1 LLVLARALVF
11 AVGVVGAGNGGEKV
25 VGDVFRGGFV
35 DGLEKALVAEGDL
48 FRGSGIVDER
58 AFFFLRLGKVVEL
71 FATDDFA
78 EKDVFEI
85 ETPESLHL
93 NEIFGPRK
101 VIAVGGDGA
110 VGIEGELFCLQDLLE
125 ASDLFLN
132 AGAVEVEYLVGN
144 GEGFSSGEEI
154 VETGAV
160 FFVEVI
166 DFLLG
171 EVDLLGVDSFEV
183 FVEEATAEFFVVGES
198 AVMSILE
205 HANHFTSDEIEIGG
219 RSAEAGEQN
228 GSQEGGEKGAEAIG
242 HKLRGRGGSTPYIE

>member
-1 LLVLARALVF
+1 MWTVDVRAF
-11 AVGVVGAGNGGEKV
+11 
-25 VGDVFRGGFV
+25 
-35 DGLEKALVAEGDL
+35 L
-48 FRGSGIVDER
+48 FR
-58 AFFFLRLGKVVEL
+58 RLGKVGEL

-160 FFVEVI
+160 FFVEFI

-171 EVDLLGVDSFEV
+171 EVDLLWVDSFVV
-183 FVEEATAEFFVVGES
+183 FVEDVTAESFVVVES
-198 AVMSILE
+198 AVRSILDSA
-205 HANHFTSDEIEIGG
+205 HHFIFD
-219 RSAEAGEQN
+219 
-228 GSQEGGEKGAEAIG
+228 
-242 HKLRGRGGSTPYIE
+242 